1 MRQRFYFSDTHDTQV
16 DEIRRG
22 VVAPNFRFIFTH
34 PIEVKAGQMLELD
47 NGQWFMLAQRNG
59 QIKVQLDGKWST

>member
-1 MRQRFYFSDTHDTQV
+1 MRQRFYFSEVYDTQV

-22 VVAPNFRFIFTH
+22 VVAPNFRFIFNS
-34 PIEVKAGQMLELD
+34 PIKIKAGQMIELD
-47 NGQWFMLAQRNG
+47 NAQWFLLDG

>member
-1 MRQRFYFSDTHDTQV
+1 MPQKFYFSDTNDTQV

-34 PIEVKAGQMLELD
+34 PIEVKAGQMIELH
-47 NGQWFMLAQRNG
+47 NAQWFLLDG
-59 QIKVQLDGKWST
+59 KIKVQLDGKWST